1 MLPLKDLNP
10 TRIRPVVTYALIAA
24 NLAVWIWQL
33 ADGLG
38 RSIEQLGFHPCE
50 VNDSCPQIG
59 QDWALTA
66 LTSMFMHASW
76 AHLLG
81 NMLFLWIFA
90 NNIEDV
96 LGHVRFAV
104 FYLAGG
110 LAAALSQALVTL
122 AFGSEVSGTIPNV
135 GASGAIAAVLGG
147 YVVLFP
153 RALVLTWVFPVFF
166 FPIPAVFFIGIWF
179 VLQLLVG
186 TSSSTTPESG
196 GGVAYFA
203 HVGGFLFGALLIRLF
218 ALGRALA
225 GRAFVGS

>member
-10 TRIRPVVTYALIAA
+10 TRIRPFVTYGLIAA

-33 ADGLG
+33 ADGLD

-50 VNDSCPQIG
+50 VNDSCLQVG

-66 LTSMFMHASW
+66 FTSMFMHASW

-81 NMLFLWIFA
+81 NMLFLWIFG
-90 NNIEDV
+90 NNVEDA

-122 AFGSEVSGTIPNV
+122 AFGSELSGAIPNV
-135 GASGAIAAVLGG
+135 GASGAIAVVLGA
-147 YVVLFP
+147 YVVLYP

-179 VLQLLVG
+179 VFQLLVG
-186 TSSSTTPESG
+186 STSLTTPTSG

-203 HVGGFLFGALLIRLF
+203 HVGGFLFGALLIHLF
-218 ALGRALA
+218 ALGRPPTSRAVA
-225 GRAFVGS
+225 GS